1 MSYKKIQTKGA
12 YTDFTIRDADIDKT
26 FDPLKGRGKPSEKW
40 VLGLVNIT
48 NEVYSFASVAGPDG
62 NYGKWFEISETG
74 NNCETNYDECIGNGQ
89 WSAILAVPSNSP
101 PFSIRI
107 ATRPNQFDKATGTE
121 FFGITPNKTH
131 EGGIIG
137 IS

>member
-12 YTDFTIRDADIDKT
+12 YTDFTISDGDIDKG
-26 FDPLKGRGKPSEKW
+26 FDPLKRRGEPDEEW
-40 VLGLVNIT
+40 TLGLVNIT

-62 NYGKWFEISETG
+62 NYGKWFDIPQTG
-74 NNCETNYDECIGNGQ
+74 MNCETNYDECIGNGQ
-89 WSAILAVPSNSP
+89 WTAILAVPFNSP

-107 ATRPNQFDKATGTE
+107 ATRPDQFGKATGTE
-121 FFGITPNKTH
+121 FFDIAPSKTH

>member
-12 YTDFTIRDADIDKT
+12 YTDFTIRDGDIDKH
-26 FDPLKGRGKPSEKW
+26 FDPLKGRGKPGEKW
-40 VLGLVNIT
+40 ILGLVNIT

-74 NNCETNYDECIGNGQ
+74 KNCETNYDECIGNGQ
-89 WSAILAVPSNSP
+89 WSAILAVPFGSP
-101 PFSIRI
+101 RFSIRI
-107 ATRPNQFDKATGTE
+107 ATRPDQFGVATGTE
-121 FFGITPNKTH
+121 FFEIAPSKTH